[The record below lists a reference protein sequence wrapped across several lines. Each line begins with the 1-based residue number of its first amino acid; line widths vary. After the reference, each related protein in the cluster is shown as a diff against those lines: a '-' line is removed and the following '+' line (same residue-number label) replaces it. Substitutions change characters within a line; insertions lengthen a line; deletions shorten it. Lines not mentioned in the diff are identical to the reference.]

1 MLDLISL
8 LDTRTTAL
16 LVAFAFFIQ
25 ANAIGAQAFL
35 IREYEGVGT
44 ALLGNLSLALGF
56 LLTTL
61 RGFLPDFVT
70 IVIAN
75 FFLLCGVNLFYIAIS
90 RFTGQKYSKSGIA
103 ILLVSVL
110 FITTYYRY
118 GTDDLVARIIGVS
131 VCVGIG
137 VMMVSHRLWMARNTT
152 YSFTTWLTLIPFL
165 IYGIFLFARAI
176 VTFFSPPSEV
186 FANDPVQTLTYL
198 LLFFISFLWTLGF
211 ILMVSQ
217 RLQGDLTDLATTDS
231 LTRIPNRRATQ
242 DFFEKELS
250 RSQRNNSEFSILLI
264 DLDNFKQTNDK
275 YGHAMGDHALIKT
288 AQIFQSAIRKQD
300 IVGRWGGEEFL
311 IILPGTTEQNAKI
324 LAERLRSEIANA
336 EFKNLTL
343 TVKIT
348 ISIGIAFS
356 DQADSMDVILKKAD
370 DALYVA
376 KATRDAVAT
385 AR

>member
-1 MLDLISL
+1 MLELISL

-75 FFLLCGVNLFYIAIS
+75 FFLLHGVNLFYIAIS
-90 RFTGQKYSKSGIA
+90 RFTGQKYSKRGIT
-103 ILLVSVL
+103 ILLISILV
-110 FITTYYRY
+110 ITIYFRY
-118 GTDDLVARIIGVS
+118 VTDDLAIRIIGVS
-131 VCVGIG
+131 LCVGIS
-137 VMMVSHRLWMARNTT
+137 VMMLSHKLWMARNTP
-152 YSFTTWLTLIPFL
+152 YSFATWLTLIPFVV
-165 IYGIFLFARAI
+165 YGLFLFARA
-176 VTFFSPPSEV
+176 VFTFFSPPSEM
-186 FANDPVQTLTYL
+186 FSNDPVQTLTYL

-217 RLQGDLTDLATTDS
+217 RLHSDLTELATTDS

-250 RSQRNNSEFSILLI
+250 RAQRNNSEFSILLI
-264 DLDNFKQTNDK
+264 DLDNFKQINDK
-275 YGHAMGDHALIKT
+275 HGHAMGDNALIKT

-311 IILPGTTEQNAKI
+311 IILPGTTEQNAQI

-336 EFKNLTL
+336 EFKNSTL
-343 TVKIT
+343 TVIVT
-348 ISIGIAFS
+348 VSIGIAFS
-356 DQADSMDVILKKAD
+356 NHTDSMDVILKKAD

-376 KATRDAVAT
+376 KATKNAVAT